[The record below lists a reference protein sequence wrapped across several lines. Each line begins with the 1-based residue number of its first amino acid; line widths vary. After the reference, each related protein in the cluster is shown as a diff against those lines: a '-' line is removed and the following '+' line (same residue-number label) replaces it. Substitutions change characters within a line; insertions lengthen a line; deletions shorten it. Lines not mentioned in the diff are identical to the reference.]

1 MGCLSCLG
9 GCVINVITW
18 VAQLLKTACA
28 VAIIL
33 IVCLQLTN
41 VGMTFNTTE
50 QSVTYFCVLGTNNG
64 QSLCTYAYIGRYAFI

>member
-1 MGCLSCLG
+1 M
-9 GCVINVITW
+9 INVITW

-28 VAIIL
+28 VAIVL

-41 VGMTFNTTE
+41 IGVTVTASD

-64 QSLCTYAYIGRYAFI
+64 QSLCTYAYIGRYSSRCPFAVYICFF